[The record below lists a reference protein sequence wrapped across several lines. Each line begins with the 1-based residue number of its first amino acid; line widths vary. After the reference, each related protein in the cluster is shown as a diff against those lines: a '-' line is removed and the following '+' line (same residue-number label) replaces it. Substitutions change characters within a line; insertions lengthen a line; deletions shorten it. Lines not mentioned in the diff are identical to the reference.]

1 MVKTFGDFL
10 VRGDWS
16 LFFFVKPCLSGA
28 VDALILAHLSPNE
41 ALF

>member
-1 MVKTFGDFL
+1 MKAFEDFL
-10 VRGDWS
+10 VRRGWC

-28 VDALILAHLSPNE
+28 VDGLILAHLSPEE